1 MEHAAFAGTGNALA
15 LKPRGGASF
24 KRRLAVYLPN
34 LRGGGVERM
43 RLNLAPAL
51 EARGFEVAFV
61 LDRAEGEL
69 LDAVP
74 ASVKVTVLGAPR
86 TLAAAPRL
94 VAYLRRERPD
104 VLLSG
109 LGHNNVVALAAG
121 RLSGA
126 STRIVVS
133 QHNYLSLEARA
144 FNDPRYRVLPLLYR
158 LALPFADGVIAVSQG
173 VADDMAAATGLK
185 RSRIN
190 VIHNPVVTADLA
202 ARAAAPVGHALA
214 KAWLD
219 DGARP
224 VLVAAGRLV
233 AQKDYPTLLRAFA
246 RLRAAR
252 ACRLLIL
259 GDGPLLGEL
268 RALAAALG
276 VADDVLFAGFV
287 ANPHPCIE
295 RAAVLVLA
303 SRYEGFGN
311 VLVEALAAGTP
322 VVSTDC
328 PAGPAEILEGGRF
341 GRLVPVGDAGAL
353 ADAVAA
359 TLDRPPDR
367 GHLSAAAKRFSA
379 AAIADAYA
387 AHLNAVLDGVRAEEA
402 VAQV

>member
-1 MEHAAFAGTGNALA
+1 M
-15 LKPRGGASF
+15 
-24 KRRLAVYLPN
+24 YLPN

-43 RLNLAPAL
+43 RLNLVPAL

-94 VAYLRRERPD
+94 AAHLRRERPD
-104 VLLSG
+104 ILLSG

-173 VADDMAAATGLK
+173 VADDMAAATGLR

-252 ACRLLIL
+252 ACRLMIL

-268 RALAAALG
+268 RALAEALG
-276 VADDVLFAGFV
+276 VEDDVLFAGFM
-287 ANPHPCIE
+287 ANPHPCIK

-328 PAGPAEILEGGRF
+328 PAGPTEILEGGRF

-359 TLDRPPDR
+359 TLDRPVDR
-367 GHLSAAAKRFSA
+367 EHLSAAAKRFSA

-387 AHLNAVLDGVRAEEA
+387 ARLNAAFDGARTKAAAARV
-402 VAQV
+402 

>member
-74 ASVKVTVLGAPR
+74 ASVEVTVLGAPR

-133 QHNYLSLEARA
+133 QHNYLSREARA

-158 LALPFADGVIAVSQG
+158 LALPSADGVIAVSQG

-202 ARAAAPVGHALA
+202 ARAAAPVEHALA

-268 RALAAALG
+268 RALAGALG
-276 VADDVLFAGFV
+276 VEDDVLFAGFV
-287 ANPHPCIE
+287 ANPHPCIK

-328 PAGPAEILEGGRF
+328 PAGPAEILEGGRL

-367 GHLSAAAKRFSA
+367 GHLSSAAKRFSA

-402 VAQV
+402 VARV

>member
-1 MEHAAFAGTGNALA
+1 MEHAAFAGPGNALA
-15 LKPRGGASF
+15 LSPRGEASPR
-24 KRRLAVYLPN
+24 RRLAIYLPN
-34 LRGGGVERM
+34 LKGGGVERM

-61 LDRAEGEL
+61 LDRPEGEL
-69 LDAVP
+69 LDSVP
-74 ASVKVTVLGAPR
+74 SSARIIVLDAPR

-94 VAYLRRERPD
+94 AAYLRRDRPD

-109 LGHNNVVALAAG
+109 LGHNNVIALAAG

-126 STRIVVS
+126 STKIVVS
-133 QHNYLSLEARA
+133 QHNYLSREARA
-144 FNDPRYRVLPLLYR
+144 FNSLRYRALPLLYR
-158 LALPFADGVIAVSQG
+158 LALPFADGIIAVSKG
-173 VADDMAAATGLK
+173 VADDMAAATGLE

-219 DGARP
+219 DDARP

-246 RLRAAR
+246 YVRAAR
-252 ACRLLIL
+252 PCRLLIL
-259 GDGPLLGEL
+259 GGGPLLGEL
-268 RALAAALG
+268 TALAGALG
-276 VADDVLFAGFV
+276 IKDDVLFAGFT
-287 ANPHPCIE
+287 ANPYPCIK

-311 VLVEALAAGTP
+311 VLVEALACGTP

-341 GRLVPVGDAGAL
+341 GRLVPVNDPDAL
-353 ADAVAA
+353 AGAVAA
-359 TLDRPPDR
+359 TLDHPEDR
-367 GHLSAAAKRFSA
+367 ARLSTAAARFSVST
-379 AAIADAYA
+379 IADAYA
-387 AHLNAVLDGVRAEEA
+387 AHLDAVLARVRFQAA
-402 VAQV
+402 VERV